1 MAEKANAKA
10 KPAPKGG
17 GKASKGKG
25 RKGGN
30 LFSWVV
36 VAGLAAGLAWVVWPF
51 FGAPLAPVA
60 AAPQKQAQT
69 SQQVRQLS
77 VQNPEAEVFN
87 PGGNEAAAPAPAVK
101 KK

>member
-25 RKGGN
+25 KKSGGN
-30 LFSWVV
+30 LLSWVV

-51 FGAPLAPVA
+51 FGAPPAPLAA
-60 AAPQKQAQT
+60 TPQKQT

-87 PGGNEAAAPAPAVK
+87 PGGNEAAAPAPSVK